1 MGKVFTHMTM
11 SLDGFIADP
20 NDQVGELFDWYGAG
34 DVTVP
39 TPNEEI
45 SFQVDDASAEML
57 RDLTGTPVHSSPADT
72 CSTLPTVG
80 MTTTRQA
87 LPSSWSLIAH
97 PRTPPRGGRE
107 RRSSMALKPRSPR
120 QDRSPATRTS
130 PSRARRSPSRHST
143 SAWWMRCVSAS
154 CRCCSAKGCHTSRS
168 WTGATNSSTTRSS
181 SRDAVPFTCDTQ
193 SDVKPR
199 PHRWIEA

>member
-1 MGKVFTHMTM
+1 MGNVFTHMTM

-39 TPNEEI
+39 TPNEGI

-57 RDLTGTPVHSSPADT
+57 RELTETSVHSSPADT
-72 CSTLPTVG
+72 CSTSPRVG
-80 MTTTRQA
+80 VTTTRQA

-120 QDRSPATRTS
+120 PDRSRRTKLS
-130 PSRARRSPSRHST
+130 SYSWRNPTDHSQ
-143 SAWWMRCVSAS
+143 AQV
-154 CRCCSAKGCHTSRS
+154 G
-168 WTGATNSSTTRSS
+168 
-181 SRDAVPFTCDTQ
+181 
-193 SDVKPR
+193 
-199 PHRWIEA
+199 